1 MELEIISP
9 ERIVF
14 TGEVDKISLPG
25 TLGQFSILPKHAPL
39 ISSLK
44 EGDIAYSTAEG
55 DKVIRIDSG
64 FAEVRNNKVSV
75 CIEKILLEA

>member
-14 TGEVDKISLPG
+14 TGEVDSITLPG
-25 TLGQFSILPKHAPL
+25 TLGQFSILPKHAPI

-44 EGDIAYSTAEG
+44 EGDIVYTVNGVQTSL
-55 DKVIRIDSG
+55 RIDSG
-64 FAEVRNNKVSV
+64 FAEVRDNKVSV
-75 CIEKILLEA
+75 CIEKILI